1 MKYQLKIY
9 SSGRTIVVHNR
20 QLRTP
25 VSVIVNRKDL
35 QQVKVQLTRLGVQ
48 RKEYSIEQIDDDDSI
63 NILPKE
69 IILNNRNIAIQ
80 YDQLSVPE
88 IEELLGMEKKTWNI

>member
-88 IEELLGMEKKTWNI
+88 IEELLGMEKKT

>member
-9 SSGRTIVVHNR
+9 SSGRTIIVHNR

-25 VSVIVNRKDL
+25 VSVIINRKDL
-35 QQVKVQLTRLGVQ
+35 QQVKVQLTRLGIQ
-48 RKEYSIEQIDDDDSI
+48 RKEYSIEQIDDDNDSI

-69 IILNNRNIAIQ
+69 IILNNRNMNIQ

-88 IEELLGMEKKTWNI
+88 IEELLGMEKKI

>member
-1 MKYQLKIY
+1 MKYQVKVY

-25 VSVIVNRKDL
+25 VSFIVNRQDL
-35 QQVKVQLTRLGVQ
+35 QQIKVQLTRLGVQ
-48 RKEYSIEQIDDDDSI
+48 RKEYSIQQIDDDIDDSI

-69 IILNNRNIAIQ
+69 IILNNRNITNEP
-80 YDQLSVPE
+80 DQLSVPE
-88 IEELLGMEKKTWNI
+88 IEELLGMEKKT